1 MNREFTYCVEL
12 VEQEEGGFL
21 VRFPD
26 FPEAITQGDSV
37 ENTLLEAA
45 DCLEEAVANRMAEKL
60 DIPLAVSVR
69 RAYRVSLSAT
79 LAAKAALYLAMRA
92 IRLSNVGLAERLG
105 CDEKE
110 VRRLLDPYYQ
120 SKIPRIE
127 SALHVL
133 GQRLE
138 IQVRRDQRYR

>member
-1 MNREFTYCVEL
+1 MNREFTYPVEL
-12 VEQEEGGFL
+12 IEQEEGGFL
-21 VRFPD
+21 LRFPD
-26 FPEAITQGDSV
+26 FSEAITQGDSI
-37 ENTLLEAA
+37 EGALREAV

-60 DIPLAVSVR
+60 AIPLVSKSKSP
-69 RAYRVSLSAT
+69 YRVSLSAT

-92 IRLSNVGLAERLG
+92 VRLSNVGLAEKLG

-127 SALHVL
+127 SALHAL
-133 GQRLE
+133 GQHLE
-138 IQVRRDQRYR
+138 VRVRKS